1 MTSDG
6 DTSRF
11 YAEISAEYGWKPR
24 EIRDELTEAQLHG
37 YYQQLGPMRRDRNRN
52 QAVAIV
58 NEIGRALNPKG
69 K

>member
-11 YAEISAEYGWKPR
+11 YAEISAEYGWGPDY
-24 EIRDELTEAQLHG
+24 IRDHLTEPQLHG
-37 YYQQLGPMRRDRNRN
+37 YYQQLAPMRRDRNRN
-52 QAVAIV
+52 QAIALV